1 MARRVLVTGGRLID
15 GTGGPARRG
24 DLLIEDGTIAEVGGT
39 TLAPD
44 EVLDATGYVVAPGF
58 IDVHSHGDFALP
70 VDPRATPKVLQ
81 GVTTEV
87 VGNCGLGLQPANDK
101 VDAMYAR
108 ILPIIFGESGGAD
121 AACSPTLAHYR
132 ARLAACR
139 IAVNAAPLIPH
150 GNVRC
155 AVMGMAER
163 EPTETEVGAMRE
175 LVAQGMDEGAFGM
188 STGLVYPPGAY
199 AQTEELVR
207 LAEAVAPR
215 RGMYATHMRN
225 EGPKLV
231 ESVAE
236 AIEIGERAG
245 VAVQI
250 SHHKAVGQLNWG
262 KVKTTLAM
270 VDAAAA
276 RGMDIHSDVYP
287 YTAGSTV
294 LSSMFVPLWA
304 FEGSLDRLEERLKD
318 PPTRARIVRDV
329 EDLQLSFFDL
339 PSWLGFLPK
348 RWLLRPM
355 SYVLGRT
362 IVISSVKRQVRYEGM
377 TVRAIARERGRSIHE
392 AMLDLLVEEDF
403 AVTSIAHVMSEK
415 DVRAVLAHPRTM
427 VGTDGMP
434 TSTGKPHP
442 RSYGTYPRVLQHYVG
457 EVGLLTL
464 EQAVHRM
471 TGMVARKLGL
481 GDRGVLAPGAAAD
494 LVIFDP
500 ARVRDHATYAD
511 PRRSPD
517 GIAHVFVNGAWTV
530 RDGAQTDARG
540 GSVLAKSATVAA
552 SSPDTARA
560 P

>member
-24 DLLIEDGTIAEVGGT
+24 DLLIEDGTIAELGDT

-44 EVLDATGYVVAPGF
+44 EVVDAKGLVVAPGF

-70 VDPRATPKVLQ
+70 VDPRATAKVLQ

-108 ILPIIFGESGGAD
+108 ILPIIFGESGGDD
-121 AACSPTLAHYR
+121 AACSPTLTHYR
-132 ARLAACR
+132 ARLAAAG

-155 AVMGMAER
+155 AVMGMVER
-163 EPTETEVGAMRE
+163 EPTETELGAMCE

-188 STGLVYPPGAY
+188 SSGLVYPPGAY
-199 AQTEELVR
+199 ARTEELVR
-207 LAEAVAPR
+207 LARAVAPR

-236 AIEIGERAG
+236 AITIGEQAG

-304 FEGSLDRLEERLKD
+304 FEGSLERLEERLKD

-329 EDLQLSFFDL
+329 EDLQLSFVDL
-339 PSWLGFLPK
+339 PPWLKFLPK

-377 TVRAIARERGRSIHE
+377 TVRAIAKERGRSIHE
-392 AMLDLLVEEDF
+392 AMLDLLLEEDF

-415 DVRAVLAHPRTM
+415 DVRTVLAHPRTM

-434 TSTGKPHP
+434 TRTGKPHP

-481 GDRGVLAPGAAAD
+481 KDRGVLAPGAAAD
-494 LVIFDP
+494 LVLFDP
-500 ARVRDHATYAD
+500 TGVRDHATYAD

-517 GIAHVFVNGAWTV
+517 GIAHVFVNGARTV
-530 RDGAQTDARG
+530 RDGVQTDARG
-540 GSVLAKSATVAA
+540 GVVLAKT
-552 SSPDTARA
+552 
-560 P
+560 